1 MSILFDNIDLK
12 SISNEF
18 IKDLELVLEGHVA
31 GIFTKTKKH
40 RINNYFLKKNFVIV
54 SDREELFECIQ
65 STVDIDILNVS
76 FETLFSDNFNNNA
89 TKLRLKNT
97 TKEKDALLV
106 ILLTCIKYPR
116 NNKGIL

>member
-31 GIFTKTKKH
+31 GIFTKKIA
-40 RINNYFLKKNFVIV
+40 INNFFKPLIV